1 MYKQIFEKGHN
12 SFKAQ
17 QLFMGDN
24 PNWFQ
29 VHQLK
34 TVRGVVFIRIWYI
47 CISKCLKK
55 VH

>member
-1 MYKQIFEKGHN
+1 MLNRALPIGALFAHFEKFEKGHN

-34 TVRGVVFIRIWYI
+34 TVRGGEFIRI
-47 CISKCLKK
+47 
-55 VH
+55 